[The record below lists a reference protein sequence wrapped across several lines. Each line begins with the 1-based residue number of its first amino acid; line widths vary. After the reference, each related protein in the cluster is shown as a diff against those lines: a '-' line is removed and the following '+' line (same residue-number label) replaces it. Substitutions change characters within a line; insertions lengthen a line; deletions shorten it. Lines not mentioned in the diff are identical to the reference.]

1 MADSDYIATL
11 TYDEKI
17 VFLKIF
23 CCLVRADGKVD
34 NDEISFLKDIA
45 ARYGIDNATVVS
57 IIKEPNINCAAEA
70 RKIVNRKHALQ
81 LVKEMCVLAN
91 IDNDLADNE
100 LDIVIDSARAMGVED
115 EKIVLINRWVLDSLI
130 LTKTGEIILE
140 QNNG

>member
-1 MADSDYIATL
+1 MADSDYISTL
-11 TYDEKI
+11 SFDEKI

-23 CCLVRADGKVD
+23 CCLVRADSKID
-34 NDEISFLKDIA
+34 NDEINFLKSIA
-45 ARYGIDNATVVS
+45 ARYGVDNNTIVG
-57 IIKEPNINCAAEA
+57 IIKGPQINYVEEA
-70 RKIVNRKHALQ
+70 RKINNRKHALQ

-91 IDNDLADNE
+91 IDNDLADAE
-100 LDIVIDSARAMGVED
+100 LDIVIDSARAMGIED

>member
-1 MADSDYIATL
+1 MTDSDYISTL
-11 TYDEKI
+11 SYDEKI

-23 CCLVRADGKVD
+23 CCLVRADGKID
-34 NDEISFLKDIA
+34 ADEISFLKDIA
-45 ARYGIDNATVVS
+45 GRYGIDNNTVVS
-57 IIKEPNINCAAEA
+57 IIKEPHINCVEEA
-70 RKIVNRKHALQ
+70 RKIKSRQHALQ

-115 EKIVLINRWVLDSLI
+115 NKIVLINRWVLDSLI
-130 LTKTGEIILE
+130 LSKTGEIIME